1 MIEARD
7 LAVMRGEQVLFAKL
21 GLSLSAGEVMR
32 VSGPNGSGKTTL
44 LRILCGL
51 TEADAGDVLWRD
63 KPVKSQ
69 RLEFQQSLLFLGHKP
84 GLTPELSA
92 RENLNVLCGLQQP
105 VSDGEI
111 EGALKAAGLD
121 GRLDQPVLTMSAG
134 QQQRVKLAR
143 MLLSSAQLWILDE
156 PLTSLDSDGQE
167 WLEKQLDNHA
177 AKGGAAILTTH
188 QELSGCNIRTLDIS
202 RFKVA
207 AGDLESYFEGITGV

>member
-21 GLSLSAGEVMR
+21 DLSLSAGEVMR